1 LNNILF
7 LWNELQVN
15 RIKACTFLPYLNKC
29 DWSTDV
35 ISSIEEFIS
44 TDRQMICLFYEN
56 NILKATFCITDARTD
71 SIMWFLKTPDSEHTN
86 LNNSNFLKLISFGKM
101 DTQVEKTMFL
111 LLDSL
116 YSPFIFSW
124 SASILCFWTKTIY
137 QTTCIVFIH
146 FCSNIDY
153 WKLKI
158 LKKIRIFL

>member
-1 LNNILF
+1 
-7 LWNELQVN
+7 VN

-35 ISSIEEFIS
+35 TSSIEEFVS

-56 NILKATFCITDARTD
+56 NILKATFCIPDARTD
-71 SIMWFLKTPDSEHTN
+71 SIMWFLKTADGEQTN
-86 LNNSNFLKLISFGKM
+86 LNNSNFLKMISFGKM

-124 SASILCFWTKTIY
+124 SSSILCFWTKII
-137 QTTCIVFIH
+137 CIKQRVLFL
-146 FCSNIDY
+146 F
-153 WKLKI
+153 
-158 LKKIRIFL
+158 IFLRTIAIRP